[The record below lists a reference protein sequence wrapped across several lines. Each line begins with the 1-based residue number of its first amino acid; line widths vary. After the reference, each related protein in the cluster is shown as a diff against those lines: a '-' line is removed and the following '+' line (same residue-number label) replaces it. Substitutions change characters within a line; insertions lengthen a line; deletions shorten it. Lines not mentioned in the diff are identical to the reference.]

1 MPSHPCE
8 SSLPRLLP
16 LMNSVVVHSVQYQI
30 HPTGFK
36 FQPLPG
42 MVVVARARLEGH
54 PRPRLILPLTRGKY
68 SLILVLRNEWHTDSS
83 GAPPASSSGPR
94 AAPPEVCLAIR

>member
-16 LMNSVVVHSVQYQI
+16 LTDSVLVDSVQYQI
-30 HPTGFK
+30 HLTGLT

-42 MVVVARARLEGH
+42 IVVVARARRGGH
-54 PRPRLILPLTRGKY
+54 HRPRLILPLTRGEY
-68 SLILVLRNEWHTDSS
+68 SHILVLRNEWHTHSS
-83 GAPPASSSGPR
+83 GAPPSSSSRPH
-94 AAPPEVCLAIR
+94 AAPSEVCLAIR